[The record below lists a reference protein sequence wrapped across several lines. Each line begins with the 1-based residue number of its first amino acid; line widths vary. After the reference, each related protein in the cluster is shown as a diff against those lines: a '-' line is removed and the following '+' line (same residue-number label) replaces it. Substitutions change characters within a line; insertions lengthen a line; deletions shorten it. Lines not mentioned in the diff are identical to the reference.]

1 MPEER
6 GFNKPC
12 YWLIL
17 TKSLIPRNSLW
28 LVYDL
33 SDLETS
39 MDVNMRNKIGQEIK
53 ILNFTSPPSHISI
66 KIICFITYLLP
77 CIYSLSLSLD
87 HPIASIVHLK
97 SLLMHSQNFSIF
109 RIWIYIYIYSTR
121 FPFSTIQ
128 FIYRCR
134 EPSLYADRY
143 AGVPGDE
150 RTSETVS
157 IRYRRRE
164 REREKER
171 GIEAEKKR
179 NGRRRRRE
187 SAEIVEIAKS

>member
-1 MPEER
+1 MPREH

-39 MDVNMRNKIGQEIK
+39 MNIRNKIDQEIK
-53 ILNFTSPPSHISI
+53 IYVSPSRISI
-66 KIICFITYLLP
+66 IHQSWNYSFYYLFITLHLF
-77 CIYSLSLSLD
+77 IISLSLSRSSSRFN
-87 HPIASIVHLK
+87 HASKISSFHA
-97 SLLMHSQNFSIF
+97 FSKF
-109 RIWIYIYIYSTR
+109 LNVPYMNIYIYSTR
-121 FPFSTIQ
+121 FPFSTVQ
-128 FIYRCR
+128 FIHRSR
-134 EPSLYADRY
+134 KSSLYADRY

-157 IRYRRRE
+157 IR
-164 REREKER
+164 
-171 GIEAEKKR
+171 
-179 NGRRRRRE
+179 
-187 SAEIVEIAKS
+187 